1 MKRRRRH
8 LPMDRMIT
16 ALLGGNQSGDDG
28 GRIVGFEPTVGGD
41 GALARAVGADVHHND
56 AVAGEEK
63 DAGVFE
69 NAHAVIRNAMENQY
83 PIAVGV
89 RGTDFP
95 SSKQDAVRCANVEIF
110 AMSMDLAECGIV
122 FEDEIGSEL
131 PAEGM
136 EKRGPEKPSAHGRQ
150 CWREEEHD
158 QQDANGPAAH
168 GLCLEIPESSQPRSG
183 ATWRLK
189 WMGTLPPVSPN
200 VCL

>member
-8 LPMDRMIT
+8 LPLDRLIT
-16 ALLGGNQSGDDG
+16 ALLGGNQSVDDG
-28 GRIVGFEPTVGGD
+28 ARIVVFEPTVGGD

-69 NAHAVIRNAMENQY
+69 NAHAVIRNAVENQY
-83 PIAVGV
+83 PIAVWV
-89 RGTDFP
+89 RGADFP

-110 AMSMDLAECGIV
+110 AMSMDLAECGIG

-150 CWREEEHD
+150 WWRGEVQE
-158 QQDANGPAAH
+158 QQEANEPAAP
-168 GLCLEIPESSQPRSG
+168 GFCLRVPLRIQP
-183 ATWRLK
+183 W
-189 WMGTLPPVSPN
+189 
-200 VCL
+200 

>member
-1 MKRRRRH
+1 
-8 LPMDRMIT
+8 
-16 ALLGGNQSGDDG
+16 
-28 GRIVGFEPTVGGD
+28 
-41 GALARAVGADVHHND
+41 VGADVHHND

-110 AMSMDLAECGIV
+110 AMSVDLTERGIS

-131 PAEGM
+131 PADGM

-150 CWREEEHD
+150 CWREEEQD
-158 QQDANGPAAH
+158 QQDANEPTAH
-168 GLCLEIPESSQPRSG
+168 GFCLEIRESSQPGSG
-183 ATWRLK
+183 ATRD
-189 WMGTLPPVSPN
+189 MDGCGQVPPPPVFHK
-200 VCL
+200 C